1 MSEGLY
7 LQALEFFEKKE
18 KKETLDAFGKS
29 ELFDYKSLCDGYSRL
44 LMSWEKREPL
54 GEKYQQRA
62 VDLLMRLNRRYG
74 DNLMTHRCVSF
85 V

>member
-18 KKETLDAFGKS
+18 KKETLDAFGKR
-29 ELFDYKSLCDGYSRL
+29 ELFDYKSLCDGYSWL

-54 GEKYQQRA
+54 
-62 VDLLMRLNRRYG
+62 
-74 DNLMTHRCVSF
+74 
-85 V
+85 